1 MLSQVTVD
9 DAEIKKYF
17 EEHQSEFSTPELRK
31 AAHILQI
38 VHDRQH
44 DRLASA
50 AAHRLVAPNPARTR
64 IARTLRRA
72 ADRLDTATSP
82 SAVSALPGGGF
93 EPPPGLSA
101 R

>member
-1 MLSQVTVD
+1 MQPSPDFLQ
-9 DAEIKKYF
+9 
-17 EEHQSEFSTPELRK
+17 
-31 AAHILQI
+31 QI

-44 DRLASA
+44 DRRASA
-50 AAHRLVAPNPARTR
+50 AAHRLAVPSPARTR
-64 IARTLRRA
+64 VARTLRRA

-82 SAVSALPGGGF
+82 SAVRSAHPGGGF